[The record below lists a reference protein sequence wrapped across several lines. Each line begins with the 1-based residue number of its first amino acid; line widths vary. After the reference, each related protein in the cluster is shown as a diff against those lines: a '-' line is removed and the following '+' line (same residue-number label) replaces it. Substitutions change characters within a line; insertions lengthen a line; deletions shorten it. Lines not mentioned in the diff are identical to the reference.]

1 MDASRRLWTRPFPPL
16 DPDATEVVLTVDH
29 ASADPGERMVCALLG
44 RGHESEEGV
53 FHLLPDDLTA
63 RYRRTGDRLAVTLL
77 AARSVVAADVAD
89 RGDGL
94 GDHLAALPVD
104 PLDPA
109 RVVLLHR
116 ETVTDHV
123 PETRDDELRPV
134 LLLDHVGGSPAPE
147 DWAGLFENGAS
158 SVTVVT
164 ATEHPPAR
172 TRRPAQ
178 SPPGVT
184 RPDS

>member
-1 MDASRRLWTRPFPPL
+1 MDASRRLWTRPFPPF

-44 RGHESEEGV
+44 RGHEGEEGV

-89 RGDGL
+89 RDDGL
-94 GDHLAALPVD
+94 NGHLAALPVD

-147 DWAGLFENGAS
+147 DWDGLFENGAS

-164 ATEHPPAR
+164 ATEYPPAR

>member
-1 MDASRRLWTRPFPPL
+1 MDAARRLWTRPFPPL
-16 DPDATEVVLTVDH
+16 DPDVTEVVLTVDH
-29 ASADPGERMVCALLG
+29 TSADPGERVVCALLG
-44 RGHESEEGV
+44 RGHEGEEGV
-53 FHLLPDDLTA
+53 FHLLPEDLTA
-63 RYRRTGDRLAVTLL
+63 RYRRTGEVLAVTLL
-77 AARSVVAADVAD
+77 ASRSAVAAA
-89 RGDGL
+89 GADGL
-94 GDHLAALPVD
+94 SDHLDALPAD

-123 PETRDDELRPV
+123 PATRGDELRPV

-158 SVTVVT
+158 SVSVVT

-172 TRRPAQ
+172 PDARLSRRRA
-178 SPPGVT
+178 
-184 RPDS
+184 